1 MPRRLFLGLALAAT
15 VLAACG
21 GSAGP
26 VLTDPKE
33 ILTKAVEVAAA
44 TKTVHLQAELAG
56 TFKMDLTGTGEGSA
70 LDLKGTSLSG
80 DIDIA
85 NKKFKAAL
93 AVPALL
99 GLTADFVVIGQDSW
113 TRISLAGP
121 RWQHSTTPPDAASA
135 ASDPQKAVAELKT
148 ALDKLATPPTKLPD
162 EKCGDKDC
170 YRVQVKLTSADL
182 GPLASAAPGVSGDG
196 TLDVWVER
204 GTNRPVK
211 LVVAVDAGDQ
221 GQLTATL
228 TLSGYDASVS
238 IDAPP
243 ADQVDEGSPA
253 P

>member
-1 MPRRLFLGLALAAT
+1 MPRRLLLGLALAAT

-99 GLTADFVVIGQDSW
+99 GLTADFVVIDLSHPAVLGADDEAL
-113 TRISLAGP
+113 LARVILGAP
-121 RWQHSTTPPDAASA
+121 AA
-135 ASDPQKAVAELKT
+135 AVADVFVAGQRIVAHGRHPQAEET
-148 ALDKLATPPTKLPD
+148 ARLF
-162 EKCGDKDC
+162 E
-170 YRVQVKLTSADL
+170 
-182 GPLASAAPGVSGDG
+182 GV
-196 TLDVWVER
+196 VR
-204 GTNRPVK
+204 GL
-211 LVVAVDAGDQ
+211 LVHAG
-221 GQLTATL
+221 
-228 TLSGYDASVS
+228 
-238 IDAPP
+238 
-243 ADQVDEGSPA
+243 
-253 P
+253 